1 MEDGIKPDPA
11 PLHKALKAL
20 KSKTALMFGD
30 TVDDCRAAVAA
41 GVPPFPHTNTPPI
54 LPLSPCVRCECVPVR
69 EVRD

>member
-1 MEDGIKPDPA
+1 MEDGVKPDPA

-41 GVPPFPHTNTPPI
+41 GVPP
-54 LPLSPCVRCECVPVR
+54 SPTH
-69 EVRD
+69 